1 MKKPKFFNEMMFIVF
16 WVMTVVVLILVKIL
30 FF

>member
-1 MKKPKFFNEMMFIVF
+1 MKKPKFFNELMFIVF
-16 WVMTVVVLILVKIL
+16 WVTTVLGLILVKIL